1 MHASAQLPVVFMV
14 KCQCE
19 QLGNPWI
26 TDSIFM
32 IQQTMDER
40 KVIYLKP
47 TSEKVEHENF
57 YLGKGKQCSA
67 AICLVHTPPPQR

>member
-1 MHASAQLPVVFMV
+1 
-14 KCQCE
+14 
-19 QLGNPWI
+19 
-26 TDSIFM
+26 M